1 LEITMTRSVPL
12 SIVKGGVLD
21 GSRMPLPDVL
31 APSAAAERASHPE
44 GALSGADQA
53 ASGGLSDIQR
63 DPLAAGFKIIHL
75 DAPAD
80 VLDACSAD
88 GRRVLLFRLQE
99 WPSTAPRKP
108 DIPGAG

>member
-1 LEITMTRSVPL
+1 MTRSVPL

-21 GSRMPLPDVL
+21 GSRTSSLPDVL
-31 APSAAAERASHPE
+31 APSAEAERASHAE
-44 GALSGADQA
+44 GALGTSDYATIGR
-53 ASGGLSDIQR
+53 LSDIQR
-63 DPLAAGFKIIHL
+63 DLQAAGFKNIHL

-99 WPSTAPRKP
+99 WPSMAPRKP